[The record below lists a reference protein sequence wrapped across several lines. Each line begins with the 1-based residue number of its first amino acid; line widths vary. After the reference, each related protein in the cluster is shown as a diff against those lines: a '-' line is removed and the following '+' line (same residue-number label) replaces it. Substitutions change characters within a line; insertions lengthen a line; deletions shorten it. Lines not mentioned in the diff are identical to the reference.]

1 MNIPVLDRP
10 GRANTQRRPPAL
22 KAATLSGVA
31 VAVFV
36 SLAVVIGGSS
46 GGDTGAGSE
55 SLGGSASATVSD
67 QGVVPPPPEVLKDLG
82 GVHQTASFEEGLER
96 ALERASAGI
105 DRDDLEI
112 IRELYENDLWK
123 ESVDGV
129 SFGGDGKVT
138 EVLYQGS
145 APGVD
150 ALMEYAAGLLGPDV
164 EFVDVTDLPR
174 SR

>member
-1 MNIPVLDRP
+1 M
-10 GRANTQRRPPAL
+10 
-22 KAATLSGVA
+22 A

-55 SLGGSASATVSD
+55 SLGGSASATVPD
-67 QGVVPPPPEVLKDLG
+67 QGVVPSPPEVLKDLG

-96 ALERASAGI
+96 APAGI
-105 DRDDLEI
+105 DRDDLKI

-145 APGVD
+145 VPGVD